1 MKLRRTLFALLAT
14 AALASCNVVSPIKP
28 DGSATGQVPWAQFT
42 QQTIDGWLK
51 ADPAFAVYQG
61 AHQYDG
67 KFSDWST
74 AGLVCGWLAT
84 SSQNS
89 WPLATWTM

>member
-14 AALASCNVVSPIKP
+14 AALASCNVVSPTQP
-28 DGSATGQVPWAQFT
+28 GSSATGQVPWAQFT

-67 KFSDWST
+67 KLPIGAPQGCKRAELSC
-74 AGLVCGWLAT
+74 AR
-84 SSQNS
+84 
-89 WPLATWTM
+89 